1 MFAIVETAYKTDT
14 GKQRRA
20 NEDSYFARAPVFAV
34 ADGMGG
40 AQAGEVASRVAAS
53 SFEADFPTDQVPE
66 KDLRKLFERAN
77 EEIHKLSSEDAT
89 RAGMGTTL
97 TAALVAGDQ
106 VSFGHVGDSRAYLFR
121 DGTLRQLTSDHSL
134 VEELKRQGRISEQE
148 AVDHPQRSVITR
160 ALGPEPTVDV
170 DTFTEQARDGDI
182 FLLCSDGLTTTVD
195 EARLADILGESKTL
209 RAAVAKL
216 VDAANK
222 AGGKDNITA
231 VAFRLEE
238 ADTKPEEGVTLIA
251 KTAGQ
256 AGLTADKVREA
267 ADRIKGDSP
276 MPAPRGRRYAVR
288 AGVVAICLGLLIG
301 LGFLLVR
308 QVYFVGTDDQGRV
321 ALFRGVPYE
330 LPLGID
336 LYSEQYAI
344 GVQASA
350 LPPARRAVIVD
361 HRLRSEDDAVDLIND
376 IDANEGTK
384 PPVAPSKDPPA
395 DERGKSK
402 RESKAS
408 GKSGQGEGGK

>member
-1 MFAIVETAYKTDT
+1 MLQISEAAYKTDT

-53 SFEADFPTDQVPE
+53 SFEAGFPTDESPE
-66 KDLRKLFERAN
+66 KDLRRLFEQAN
-77 EEIHKLSSEDAT
+77 QEIHKLSGEDAS

-97 TAALVAGDQ
+97 TAALVDGDQ
-106 VSFGHVGDSRAYLFR
+106 VSFGHVGDSRAYLLR
-121 DGTLRQLTSDHSL
+121 DGELRQLTSDHSL
-134 VEELKRQGRISEQE
+134 VEELKRQGRISEEE
-148 AVDHPQRSVITR
+148 AADHPQRSVITR
-160 ALGPEPTVDV
+160 ALGPEPSVKV
-170 DTFTEQARDGDI
+170 DTFTEQARAGDVY
-182 FLLCSDGLTTTVD
+182 LLCSDGLTTMIS
-195 EARLADILGESKTL
+195 EKKILEVFEETKTL
-209 RAAVAKL
+209 RSAVSKL
-216 VDAANK
+216 VDAANR

-231 VAFRLEE
+231 VAFKLEDSGA
-238 ADTKPEEGVTLIA
+238 ADDEGVTLIA

-288 AGVVAICLGLLIG
+288 AAVVAICLGFLVLI
-301 LGFLLVR
+301 GFLLVR

-330 LPLGID
+330 LPLGLD

-344 GVQASA
+344 GVQASS

-361 HRLRSEDDAVDLIND
+361 HRLRSKDDAVDLIND
-376 IDANEGTK
+376 IDANEGSAPPPDQPKTK
-384 PPVAPSKDPPA
+384 KQAKKKKQASS
-395 DERGKSK
+395 ENGQN
-402 RESKAS
+402 KAS
-408 GKSGQGEGGK
+408 K